1 MLALPFE
8 VRDIKRNKIYY
19 NEWHKTWQGDIVP
32 VIVFDNG
39 KQVVDGFDIRAIKRA
54 LREVNNLPAAQ

>member
-1 MLALPFE
+1 M
-8 VRDIKRNKIYY
+8 RDIQHNQTYY
-19 NEWHKTWQGDIVP
+19 REWQETWQGDIVP

-54 LREVNNLPAAQ
+54 LEEVGNLPAAY

>member
-1 MLALPFE
+1 M
-8 VRDIKRNKIYY
+8 RDIQHNQTYY
-19 NEWHKTWQGDIVP
+19 REWQETWQGDIVP

-54 LREVNNLPAAQ
+54 LQEVGNLPAAH

>member
-1 MLALPFE
+1 M
-8 VRDIKRNKIYY
+8 RDIQHSHQYY
-19 NEWHKTWQGDIVP
+19 QEWQHNFQGEIVP

-54 LREVNNLPAAQ
+54 MKEVGITPPPN

>member
-1 MLALPFE
+1 M
-8 VRDIKRNKIYY
+8 
-19 NEWHKTWQGDIVP
+19 P

-54 LREVNNLPAAQ
+54 MHAVGNLPLAQ

>member
-1 MLALPFE
+1 M
-8 VRDIKRNKIYY
+8 RDIKRNKTFYH
-19 NEWHKTWQGDIVP
+19 EWKDSWQGDIVP

-54 LREVNNLPAAQ
+54 LREVGNLPTAQ

>member
-1 MLALPFE
+1 
-8 VRDIKRNKIYY
+8 VRDIQHNQTYY
-19 NEWHKTWQGDIVP
+19 REWQKTWQGDIVP

-54 LREVNNLPAAQ
+54 LEEVGNLPKAH

>member
-1 MLALPFE
+1 M
-8 VRDIKRNKIYY
+8 
-19 NEWHKTWQGDIVP
+19 P

-54 LREVNNLPAAQ
+54 LQEVGNLPKAY